1 MTAARASIARAAA
14 IQSEPGCCRPATYA
28 SSDRI
33 SSSPP
38 ITRQQLERLRA
49 GRRSVAG
56 VHRSWGA
63 LNEAQGAWLTKQ
75 GVSLEAIL
83 EPTPIGAT
91 WVRFFR

>member
-14 IQSEPGCCRPATYA
+14 ILSGPGCCRRATYA

-38 ITRQQLERLRA
+38 ITRQQLERLGA
-49 GRRSVAG
+49 GRR
-56 VHRSWGA
+56 
-63 LNEAQGAWLTKQ
+63 
-75 GVSLEAIL
+75 VSLEAIL